1 MTTQPTINKVTR
13 SNEFTLPKEI
23 STCVPGVLPEAM
35 RSINVL
41 LNAHNFGRE
50 LFQTDAPQYED
61 WMMLFIILSNDAEGK
76 STVTKNFVEVTGRAY
91 GTVRA
96 ALRRFEARGYIRPI
110 QRIGRAELYVPTP
123 KLKQSINRWGRC
135 LWLYVDQLNHQNNST
150 RGVTTIT

>member
-1 MTTQPTINKVTR
+1 MTAYSDIKRTSR
-13 SNEFTLPKEI
+13 GSEFTLPEEI
-23 STCVPGVLPEAM
+23 SLFVPGVLPEAM

-41 LNAHNFGRE
+41 LNAHNFGCE

-96 ALRRFEARGYIRPI
+96 ALRRFEERGYIRPI
-110 QRIGRAELYVPTP
+110 QRIGRAELYVPTS
-123 KLKQSINRWGRC
+123 KLKKAVNRWGRQ
-135 LWLYVDQLNHQNNST
+135 LWPYVDRLNRENDKQTVN
-150 RGVTTIT
+150 